1 MECYR
6 SYIQRQWVLQ
16 DRQQMSQS
24 RKYRGYRTQ
33 KVVAD
38 YLKQWYPHAESTGAG
53 RQGADITGVP
63 YDIEVKARTG
73 FQPLEA
79 IKQLKLRRSDKL
91 GFVVMRMN
99 GQGENAEDYVALMP
113 LGELMRVLHE

>member
-1 MECYR
+1 
-6 SYIQRQWVLQ
+6 
-16 DRQQMSQS
+16 MSQS

-79 IKQLKLRRSDKL
+79 IKQLKLRKSDKL

-99 GQGENAEDYVALMP
+99 GQGENPEDYMVC
-113 LGELMRVLHE
+113 MRLQDFMEFMEGQAYD

>member
-1 MECYR
+1 
-6 SYIQRQWVLQ
+6 
-16 DRQQMSQS
+16 MSQS

-73 FQPLEA
+73 FNPLQA
-79 IKQLKLRRSDKL
+79 IKQLKLRKSDKL

-99 GQGENAEDYVALMP
+99 GQGENAEDYMVC
-113 LGELMRVLHE
+113 MRLQDFMVFMEGQAYD